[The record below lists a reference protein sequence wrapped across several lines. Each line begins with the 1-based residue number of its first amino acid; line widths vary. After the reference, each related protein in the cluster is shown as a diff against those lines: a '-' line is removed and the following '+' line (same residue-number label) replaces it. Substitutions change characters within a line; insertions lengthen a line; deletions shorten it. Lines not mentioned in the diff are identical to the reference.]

1 MVGGQDVPAGARRPR
16 VVGVIAPV
24 QASYI
29 LPLRWT
35 SEQQLDLTGYLHW
48 LAQNVEKVIVV
59 DGSPDALFD
68 RHHRAWSRWA
78 THLPPDPAFACRYGK
93 VTGVL
98 TGVAIA
104 RHESLIIA
112 DDDVRYD
119 REGLERV
126 VDLLEDA
133 HVVRP
138 QNYFNPVPWHA
149 AWDTARTL
157 LNRAFGRDYP
167 GTLGV
172 RRSLLLATGGYDGDA
187 LFENLEL
194 MRTAEAAGGTVASPL
209 DLYVERRPSDARH
222 FLSQRVRQAYDD
234 FAIPPRMAL
243 WLLLAPAA
251 AVTARVSPVLP
262 AAAAGASIVV
272 AELGRRR
279 AGGAR
284 VFPARSALAAP
295 LWLAER
301 SVTAWMAVG
310 SRLAFGGVRYAGT
323 VFAKAASSKR
333 ALGRKH
339 GGKVL
344 PITRN
349 RRQSWPEHKA
359 FAPASSKTTSS
370 ARSSDP
376 STARAKTPS

>member
-1 MVGGQDVPAGARRPR
+1 MVGGQDVAAGAGRPR
-16 VVGVIAPV
+16 VVGVSAPLH
-24 QASYI
+24 ASYI

-59 DGSPDALFD
+59 DGSPETLFE
-68 RHHRAWSRWA
+68 RHHRSWSRWA
-78 THLPPDPAFACRYGK
+78 THLPPDPSFACRYGK

-104 RHESLIIA
+104 RHEKLIIA

-126 VDLLEDA
+126 VQLLEDG

-138 QNYFNPVPWHA
+138 QNYFDPLPWHA

-172 RRSLLLATGGYDGDA
+172 RRSLLLATDGYDGDA

-194 MRTAEAAGGTVASPL
+194 MRTAEAAGGTLVSPL
-209 DLYVERRPSDARH
+209 DLYVERRPPDAEH

-234 FAIPPRMAL
+234 FAMPPRMAF

-251 AVTARVSPVLP
+251 AATAKLNPVLP
-262 AAAAGASIVV
+262 ATAAGASIVL
-272 AELGRRR
+272 AEVGRRR

-284 VFPARSALAAP
+284 VFPFRSALAAP

-323 VFAKAASSKR
+323 VFSKAASSKR
-333 ALGRKH
+333 ALRRKH
-339 GGKVL
+339 AGKVL
-344 PITRN
+344 PMTRT
-349 RRQSWPEHKA
+349 RRQWWPEQKA
-359 FAPASSKTTSS
+359 FAPASSTTTSS

-376 STARAKTPS
+376 STARGKTRS